1 MVSARIQDR
10 RTFVLGKAKEICPKF
25 CFQTPFNH
33 RLNPRSWDPVGAGD
47 FPKDIQLPIKG
58 NSCESPDITGVT
70 SPSCWQGQMKF
81 LFPGLETYS

>member
-33 RLNPRSWDPVGAGD
+33 GGKLSSKSQALGVAGD
-47 FPKDIQLPIKG
+47 F
-58 NSCESPDITGVT
+58 
-70 SPSCWQGQMKF
+70 
-81 LFPGLETYS
+81 